1 MDWGIYIHIP
11 FCRQKCYYC
20 DFPSFAGRERY
31 INSYVDALC
40 SEIRSRGILHYYN
53 IGSEGFFTSKAKTC
67 YIGGGT
73 PTVLKASEILKII
86 GEVKNLLKAD
96 AEFTVECN
104 PGTVDEKYLLALYQ
118 AGVNRLSF
126 GVQSF
131 NDEILARIGRIH
143 KAGDAIKAIDTA
155 KKIGFNN
162 ISLDLMYGLPR
173 QSMKD
178 LQESIYKAAECEVK
192 HISIYGLQIE
202 KGTVFARLADENK
215 LMLPS
220 EELVEKMYDYMLKE
234 LPKLGYSRYEISNF
248 AKAGYESRHNLSY
261 WQDVPYLG
269 FGSAAH
275 SYIDGVRYSANSD
288 IKKYIDGIK
297 TNNYAVEVEEKYS
310 RKAHIE
316 EFCFLALR
324 TTAGIDKEK
333 FKRVFKQNIEEIFG
347 KVIAEQK
354 NKQLLAEN
362 EKNIYL
368 TPLGMKYGNEV
379 FSEFLL

>member
-20 DFPSFAGRERY
+20 DFPSFTGRERY
-31 INSYVDALC
+31 INSYVNALC

-53 IGSEGFFTSKAKTC
+53 IGNEGFFTSKAKTC

-73 PTVLKASEILKII
+73 PSALKADELLKII
-86 GEVKNLLKAD
+86 EAVKKLLRTD

-131 NDEILARIGRIH
+131 NDKILARIGRIH
-143 KAGDAIKAIDTA
+143 KASEAIAAIKMA

-162 ISLDLMYGLPR
+162 LSLDLMYGLPS
-173 QSMKD
+173 QTMDD
-178 LQESIYKAAECEVK
+178 LQDSIYKAAECKVE

-202 KGTVFARLADENK
+202 EGTVFAKLAAENK
-215 LMLPS
+215 LLLPS
-220 EELVEKMYDYMLKE
+220 DELAEKMYDYMTDF
-234 LPKLGYSRYEISNF
+234 LPQLGYKRYEISNF
-248 AKAGYESRHNLSY
+248 AKAGYESRHNLGY

-275 SYIDGVRYSANSD
+275 SYIDGVRYSAASD
-288 IKKYIDGIK
+288 IKKYIGGINS
-297 TNNYAVEVEEKYS
+297 NNYAANIEEKYS
-310 RKAHIE
+310 RKNHIE

-324 TTAGIDKEK
+324 TAAGIDKEK
-333 FKRVFKQNIEEIFG
+333 FKKVFNQSIEEIFG
-347 KVIAEQK
+347 KVITEQK
-354 NKQLLAEN
+354 NKRLLAET